1 MSVVSEPSPP
11 ATPHQTP
18 GLAAAHSPLSSPA
31 CSAQAA
37 PEPAGPVAG
46 SGAGT
51 TQPLPQLSLDG
62 DVLDDCLRVGV
73 ASRSCVLCMCT
84 CT

>member
-18 GLAAAHSPLSSPA
+18 GLAATRSPLSSPA

-37 PEPAGPVAG
+37 PDLPGPAASDGAAPV
-46 SGAGT
+46 
-51 TQPLPQLSLDG
+51 QQLPQLSLDG
-62 DVLDDCLRVGV
+62 DVLDRCLQVGPHENC
-73 ASRSCVLCMCT
+73 CVMC
-84 CT
+84 

>member
-37 PEPAGPVAG
+37 PEPAGAVAG
-46 SGAGT
+46 SGTAMM
-51 TQPLPQLSLDG
+51 QPLPQLSLDG
-62 DVLDDCLRVGV
+62 DVLDDCLRVGA
-73 ASRSCVLCMCT
+73 ASGSACCAYAH
-84 CT
+84 